1 MTTKYRFWGYFHALE
16 IPFAALVLCLAFLPR
31 PAWAQ
36 SETASVSGRITDQS
50 GGIVPGVDVTIRNLD
65 TGIAQTTKTD
75 ATGIY
80 IFPALEPGHYVMNVR
95 KIQFKSVTVTGITLL
110 VQENLSRNFALQ
122 VGSLSESVTV
132 SGSGASMNTTNGTV
146 STVVNR
152 DFVENIPLNGR
163 SLQTLLMLTPGVQ
176 MYNGGGL
183 SSSQGQFEVN
193 GQRTDA
199 NYFTIDGVAANLG
212 TDEVGNGLPEAAAGS
227 IAGWNALGGTNGLIS
242 VDAVQEFRVQTST
255 FAPEYGRTPGAQVS
269 IVSRAGTNAWHGTA
283 FEYLRNDKLDANDW
297 FANKDGLPKA
307 EERQNDFGGVFGG
320 PVDIPGVYNGHD
332 RTFFFFSYEGLRL
345 REPVTEQ
352 SAVPDAASRTAA
364 PSALQPFL
372 NAFPIAN
379 GPELTDNLAQFNAS
393 VSNPGSIDA
402 YSIRLDHSLTS
413 KVKLFAR
420 YDDSP
425 SFIATAGGAG
435 NNPYQVNINTH
446 TFTLGAD
453 ALVTNTIS
461 NQFRANYSNL
471 KSYSTEYLTNLG
483 GAVPLTTAQL
493 GAVMSPEANPATA
506 QFTLQIADGSYYFIG
521 PAGVSEQRQLD
532 FVDNVGMDRGPHQWK
547 FGVDFRYLAPFNNN
561 FPYYLG
567 AYFNGMN
574 GPGGVLTGQ
583 TADTSVTSYF
593 SSSIRAKNFSL
604 YGQDTWTVNPR
615 LSLTYG
621 LRWDVNPAPY
631 GANKGSDPYVV
642 QGLNDPTTMTLA
654 PHGTPFYATTW
665 GNVAPR
671 LGIAYQLRNGPG
683 WETVLRGGFG
693 IFYDIGAGG
702 LGEFTLGYPF
712 SASNDL
718 GPATFPAPVAELAPP
733 TVSVSPPYGYLHV
746 AEPGLSLPRT
756 YEWNVAVEQ
765 ALGPNQ
771 TFSVTYLGALGRD
784 LLRSLFLFPSNP
796 DFTFLNVTNNQGNSD
811 YQALQLK
818 FQRQATRGLQVLAS
832 YTYSHSIDN
841 ASDDQFT
848 YNPFSLGGGTTD
860 RASSSFD
867 IRHSASGA
875 VVYALPS
882 PARNGFA
889 HAVLG
894 GWSADDLLI
903 ARTALPVDLTPF
915 DISTII
921 GGYSI
926 SSRPDVVPGVPFY
939 LYGSQYPGGKAF
951 NPAAFTNPAPGTNG
965 DLGRNALRGFGYWQ
979 DNFAIHRQFN
989 LTERLNLQFRAEAFN
1004 VFNHPSFADPFG
1016 FWPISFPLFGLSS
1029 ESIASASSF
1038 NGQNSLYGVG
1048 APRSWQFGLRLAF

>member
-1 MTTKYRFWGYFHALE
+1 MTTETCFSRYLHAVA
-16 IPFAALVLCLAFLPR
+16 IPFAALLLCLALLPGS
-31 PAWAQ
+31 AWAQ

-50 GGIVPGVDVTIRNLD
+50 GAIIPGVDVTIRNVD
-65 TGIAQTTKTD
+65 TGVSRTTKAD
-75 ATGIY
+75 ASGVY
-80 IFPALEPGHYVMNVR
+80 IFPALEPGHYVMHISKV
-95 KIQFKSVTVTGITLL
+95 QFKSVTVTGIDLL
-110 VQENLSRNFALQ
+110 VQENLSRNFVLQ

-132 SGSGASMNTTNGTV
+132 NGGGATMNTTNGAV

-152 DFVENIPLNGR
+152 NFVENIPLNGR

-227 IAGWNALGGTNGLIS
+227 VAGWNALGGTNGLIS

-269 IVSRAGTNAWHGTA
+269 IVSRAGTNQWHGTA

-320 PVDIPGVYNGHD
+320 PLDIPGVYNGRD

-352 SAVPDAASRTAA
+352 SAVPDAYSRTAA
-364 PSALQPFL
+364 PAALQPFL
-372 NAFPIAN
+372 NAFPKAN
-379 GPELTDNLAQFNAS
+379 GPELSDNLAQFNAS

-453 ALVTNTIS
+453 AMVTNTIS

-493 GAVMSPEANPATA
+493 GAVMAPGVNPATA
-506 QFTLQIADGSYYFIG
+506 QFTLQIFDGSYYFVG

-532 FVDNVGMDRGPHQWK
+532 LVDNVGVDRGPHQLK

-593 SSSIRAKNFSL
+593 SASIRSKNFSL

-642 QGLNDPTTMTLA
+642 QGLNNPDTMTLA
-654 PHGTPFYATTW
+654 PLGTRFYNTTW

-671 LGIAYQLRNGPG
+671 IGLAYQLRTGPA

-693 IFYDIGAGG
+693 TFYDIGSGG

-718 GPATFPAPVAELAPP
+718 GPAPFPAPANELAPP
-733 TVSVSPPYGYLHV
+733 TVSVAPPYGYLHV
-746 AEPGLSLPRT
+746 AEPNLSLPRT

-765 ALGPNQ
+765 ALGANQ

-784 LLRSLFLFPSNP
+784 LLRSLFLFPNNP
-796 DFTFLNVTNNQGNSD
+796 DFEFLNVTTNQGNSD

-848 YNPFSLGGGTTD
+848 YNPLSLGGATID
-860 RASSSFD
+860 RASSAFD

-875 VVYALPS
+875 LVYALPS
-882 PARNGFA
+882 PARNGFE

-894 GWSADDLLI
+894 GWSVDDLVI

-915 DISTII
+915 NDSALV

-926 SSRPDVVPGVPFY
+926 SVRPNVVPGVPQY

-951 NPAAFTNPAPGTNG
+951 NPAAFSDPAPGMNG
-965 DLGRNALRGFGYWQ
+965 NLGRNALRGFGYWQ

-989 LTERLNLQFRAEAFN
+989 LTERVNLQFRAEAFN

-1016 FWPISFPLFGLSS
+1016 FWPISFPLFGRSL
-1029 ESIASASSF
+1029 ESIASANSF